1 MPYEVRHINGEVF
14 TEVADQVINQTS
26 SLSFVG
32 KNYTGYGK
40 IIAEN
45 FLHLLENFANNTEP
59 NNPVEG
65 QIWYDNADG
74 IQLLKVYDGTKW
86 NPAGSIKKEINAPLA
101 GDSISGDLW
110 VNPNT
115 NQLYMFTGNVWDLIG
130 PQYSSGLKSGPIV
143 DVVTDIVN
151 ELHAIVSIYSNND
164 QLAIFSS
171 TAFTP
176 KQLIVGFEKIKRGIN
191 LSTTNIT
198 TDLNQLW
205 GTAENANNLI
215 INGKAISSSSFL
227 RSDVESVTS
236 KALSVQTVDGIS
248 IGSGLDLKLSTD
260 DRASLINITSK
271 NNRNF
276 KIEFIDP
283 TTKAS
288 RTGMFIDS
296 LLKVGINTSTPA
308 ATLDVNGS
316 AIVRND
322 LTIGV
327 VTTDPATTIKGNI
340 SANGR
345 LTIGNTVQWSL
356 LKPAITIPET
366 TTPLQ
371 PTAIIGGTTLFSD
384 VIHIHHP
391 IGGSVIL
398 PKYTQSQL
406 DQNQPFYDIGSSALP
421 FREVYASRFTGT
433 FNGTLTRTISGDVT
447 GSAAKLKNVQTFRI
461 AGDLTSEPVSFN
473 GTSGVIFSTKVSSDI
488 IARRDGTETTAPS
501 DVLLIYRPDVGL
513 KRTTKSV
520 FLSKVPTVPIGAIFP
535 YAGFKPPIGYLFCDG
550 SELLVSEYSEL
561 HAIIGQTN
569 AYRPK
574 VSLIGNDTFAL
585 PDLRGRFP
593 LGCDSMDN
601 NLTITVNGDEKNA
614 GGNRNG
620 VDANGNPIPGT
631 DPANRVHHSSAIV
644 VGASSGNDTLGVPA
658 YNDIPGLN
666 AASAGAG
673 NASSIMNPY
682 QTINYII
689 FTGKL

>member
-14 TEVADQVINQTS
+14 TEVADQVINQAS

-40 IIAEN
+40 ILAEN
-45 FLHLLENFANNTEP
+45 FLHLLENFANSTEP
-59 NNPVEG
+59 ENPVEG
-65 QIWYDNADG
+65 QIWYDNSDG
-74 IQLLKVYDGTKW
+74 IQSLKVYDGTKW
-86 NPAGSIKKEINAPLA
+86 NPAGSIKKTTSAPLI
-101 GDSISGDLW
+101 GDSINGDLW

-115 NQLYMFTGNVWDLIG
+115 NQLYMFTGNTWDLIG

-151 ELHAIVSIYSNND
+151 ESHAIVSIYSNND
-164 QLAIFSS
+164 RLAIFSS

-205 GTAENANNLI
+205 GTAESANSLI
-215 INGKAISSSSFL
+215 IGGKAISSSSFL
-227 RSDVESVTS
+227 RSDVESVTT

-260 DRASLINITSK
+260 DKASVINITSK

-283 TTKAS
+283 ITKVS

-296 LLKVGINTSTPA
+296 LLKVGINTATPSS
-308 ATLDVNGS
+308 TLDVNGS
-316 AIVRND
+316 AIVQND
-322 LTIGV
+322 LTVG
-327 VTTDPATTIKGNI
+327 VTTPNPATTIKGNI
-340 SANGR
+340 SANGK

-356 LKPAITIPET
+356 LKPAITIPNT
-366 TTPLQ
+366 TTPEQ
-371 PTAIIGGTTLFSD
+371 PTAIVGGTSLFSD

-406 DQNQPFYDIGSSALP
+406 DQNQPLYDIGSSALP
-421 FREVYASRFTGT
+421 FREVYASRFNGT
-433 FNGTLTRTISGDVT
+433 FNGTLTGTISGDVT
-447 GSAAKLKNVQTFRI
+447 GSAVKLKNVQTFKMT
-461 AGDLTSEPVSFN
+461 GDITSEPVSFN
-473 GTSGVIFSTKVSSDI
+473 GTSGVIFNTEVSSDI
-488 IARRDGTETTAPS
+488 IALRPGASTTSPS
-501 DVLLIYRPDVGL
+501 DVLLIYRPNVGL
-513 KRTTKSV
+513 RRSTKEL

-535 YAGFKPPIGYLFCDG
+535 YAGEKPPIGYLFCDG
-550 SELLVSEYSEL
+550 SELVISEYSEL
-561 HAIIGQTN
+561 HAVIGRTN
-569 AYRPK
+569 AFRPAI
-574 VSLIGNDTFAL
+574 SLVGVGTFAL

-593 LGCDSMDN
+593 LGRDNMDN
-601 NLTITVNGDEKNA
+601 ELTITVNGDEKNA
-614 GGNRNG
+614 GGKRNG
-620 VDANGNPIPGT
+620 VDADGNLIPGT
-631 DPANRVHHSSAIV
+631 DPANRVHHNSSTV
-644 VGASSGNDTLGVPA
+644 LGASSGNETLGVPA
-658 YNDIPGLN
+658 YDGVSGVN
-666 AASAGAG
+666 ASSAGVG